1 MGRGDNLTILYPPGC
16 REVTEDVGPDELIRR
31 LKTLAHT
38 LQSMGQDDGA
48 YQVCVGALWGSIR
61 PGVCVCCTF
70 SCGTY
75 YCVLP
80 CFVSIGNSVNCLF
93 VGCACPVCVCV
104 CAFY

>member
-48 YQVCVGALWGSIR
+48 YQVGLGDHVLDYGSLLKI
-61 PGVCVCCTF
+61 
-70 SCGTY
+70 
-75 YCVLP
+75 
-80 CFVSIGNSVNCLF
+80 NM
-93 VGCACPVCVCV
+93 
-104 CAFY
+104 